1 MIPNIDPTNAKGVVT
16 AAWNGIYEQVNL
28 NLNGANQEVAIKQLN
43 GRQGDNHRP
52 VNIQLVKSD
61 GNNANNVIPYNYGSL
76 YPQIVGKDAE
86 DNTLEFGD
94 DWHAQDPQSGF
105 LNISVPTQAYAA
117 VGLSKNMYLRMID
130 ENGTVVSSVPI
141 VYETEQ
147 DSAMLSNH
155 ESQTYMQK
163 VDQIIE
169 MVRNQIG
176 PLLTALA
183 TTKQSADITD
193 ADVKDLV
200 KQIADNAVG
209 VLSRD
214 QTWTGHNQ
222 FTGLLTAKILDA
234 AGTIHINGFDMQQLI
249 DFYRTFSDTGWTH
262 DQAAWL
268 NGVTPFSGTNGFW
281 MRRVT
286 FMGVHLLFVSL
297 ACWIPS
303 ESAGDVA
310 VVAMPQ
316 DYVGDVANNNY
327 FSVPIWSVA
336 NGQSTAF
343 GAHINTSY
351 QLIITSGG
359 GKNVGVNGTMLYV
372 N

>member
-28 NLNGANQEVAIKQLN
+28 NLNGANQEVAIRQLN

-52 VNIQLVKSD
+52 VNLQLVKSD
-61 GNNANNVIPYNYGSL
+61 GNNANNVIPYNYGAL

-94 DWHAQDPQSGF
+94 DWHAEDPQSGF
-105 LNISVPTQAYAA
+105 INISVPTQAYAA

-130 ENGTVVSSVPI
+130 DNGTVVSSVPI

-147 DSAMLSNH
+147 DSAMLSNP
-155 ESQTYMQK
+155 EAQTYMQK
-163 VDQIIE
+163 VDQMIDL
-169 MVRNQIG
+169 VSNRIG

-200 KQIADNAVG
+200 KKIADNMVG

-222 FTGLLTAKILDA
+222 FEGLLTAKILDA
-234 AGTIHINGFDMQQLI
+234 VGTIHINGFDMQQLI
-249 DFYRTFSDTGWTH
+249 DFYKTFSDTGWTH
-262 DQAAWL
+262 GATAWL
-268 NGVTPFSGTNGFW
+268 NGAYAWKGTNGFW
-281 MRRVT
+281 MRKIT
-286 FMGVHLLFVSL
+286 FMGVHLIFISL
-297 ACWIPS
+297 ACWLPDGSNGDIP
-303 ESAGDVA
+303 
-310 VVAMPQ
+310 VVAMPL
-316 DYVGDVANNNY
+316 DWVGDVTSNNY
-327 FSVPIWSVA
+327 FAVPLWGVA
-336 NGQSTAF
+336 NGSAAAF
-343 GAHINTSY
+343 GASINLSA
-351 QLIITSGG
+351 QLVITAHG
-359 GKNVGVNGTMLYV
+359 GKNIGVNSTMLYV